1 MKPKGL
7 LWGSQSTVK
16 KLFAIAFTCVYLTL
30 TVGVVQTTHYCMG
43 RVKSQVLFS
52 YESIKCPCS
61 VLAKYSKSDC
71 CNDEHEILKIDTDHA
86 ASSVVSLVPAFF
98 EIGVVFV
105 LFIEIQKDNK
115 DDFAFADQALPPP
128 KVPLFT
134 KHCSLVFYDGMMS

>member
-52 YESIKCPCS
+52 YESTKCPCFEI
-61 VLAKYSKSDC
+61 AKYGKSDC
-71 CNDEHEILKIDTDHA
+71 CNDEHQVLKIDDDHA
-86 ASSVVSLVPAFF
+86 VSAVVSLVPAFF
-98 EIGVVFV
+98 EMGVVLNEAIIF
-105 LFIEIQKDNK
+105 EKGQDN
-115 DDFAFADQALPPP
+115 LIILNESPPPLP

-134 KHCSLVFYDGMMS
+134 RHCSLVFYDSMVS